1 MARKQSLTFPT
12 SNGYITPIIP
22 DLPGSFRRL
31 RGEGILQVTAQTKVE
46 GANQILWF
54 GDNLMTIRVPAS
66 AGNDQISIIECRMP
80 QGETTPLH
88 VNLCEDEIIH
98 ILEGTMR
105 FRVDGKVFLA
115 HAGQTVMA
123 PKGIPHTF
131 RVESTDGATCLIVTQ
146 GGDFEQMIR
155 QMSLPAPSA
164 TLPPK
169 TERTPETAKRFF
181 DACAKNN
188 IQVIGAPLP

>member
-1 MARKQSLTFPT
+1 M
-12 SNGYITPIIP
+12 
-22 DLPGSFRRL
+22 
-31 RGEGILQVTAQTKVE
+31 TAQTKIEYV
-46 GANQILWF
+46 GQVLWF

-80 QGETTPLH
+80 QGESTPLH
-88 VNLCEDEIIH
+88 VNLSEDEIIH

-131 RVESTDGATCLIVTQ
+131 KVESPDGATCLIVTQ
-146 GGDFEQMIR
+146 GGDFEQMVR
-155 QMSLPAPSA
+155 QMSVPAESA
-164 TLPPK
+164 GLPPRS
-169 TERTPETAKRFF
+169 ERTPETARRFF
-181 DACAKNN
+181 DTCARNN
-188 IQVIGAPLP
+188 IQIIGAPLN

>member
-1 MARKQSLTFPT
+1 M
-12 SNGYITPIIP
+12 
-22 DLPGSFRRL
+22 
-31 RGEGILQVTAQTKVE
+31 QVTAQAKVE
-46 GANQILWF
+46 IASQILWF

-98 ILEGTMR
+98 ILEGTMC
-105 FRVDGKVFLA
+105 FRVDGRIFLA

-131 RVESTDGATCLIVTQ
+131 RVDSADGATCLIVTQ

-155 QMSLPAPSA
+155 QMSVPAPSA

-169 TERTPETAKRFF
+169 AERTPETAKRFF
-181 DACAKNN
+181 EICAKNN